1 MEVNK
6 KRLSEVFG
14 VSVRT
19 IQNWQVQGMPVA
31 RGGGKGNEVLYESS
45 AAIEWYSAR
54 DAAIENE
61 KLRKEVED
69 LRLASESDL
78 QPGTIDY
85 ERHRLTR
92 AQADAQELKN
102 ARETGEVIDTAFA
115 TYALAKLAAEISSI
129 MDSLPLT
136 INRKF
141 PDMEPR
147 YSDAIKFE
155 VNRAVSRASTIADL
169 IPEIAERYIEENQK
183 G

>member
-1 MEVNK
+1 MAQHLLNK
-6 KRLSEVFG
+6 KNMAKSCKVG
-14 VSVRT
+14 VTAFDKWGVEPVQRIGREAFYDVASVVSNR
-19 IQNWQVQGMPVA
+19 V
-31 RGGGKGNEVLYESS
+31 
-45 AAIEWYSAR
+45 
-54 DAAIENE
+54 ENE
-61 KLRKEVED
+61 LSKIMD
-69 LRLASESDL
+69 QGGD
-78 QPGTIDY
+78 IDDA
-85 ERHRLTR
+85 ELLKARIRLTN

-115 TYALAKLAAEISSI
+115 SYALAKLAAEIGSI

-147 YSDAIKFE
+147 YSNAIKVE

-169 IPEIAERYIEENQK
+169 IPEMAERYIEENQK

>member
-1 MEVNK
+1 MAQHLLNK
-6 KRLSEVFG
+6 KNMAKSCKVG
-14 VSVRT
+14 VTAFDKWGVEPVQRIGREAFYDVASVVSNR
-19 IQNWQVQGMPVA
+19 V
-31 RGGGKGNEVLYESS
+31 
-45 AAIEWYSAR
+45 
-54 DAAIENE
+54 ENE
-61 KLRKEVED
+61 LSKIMD
-69 LRLASESDL
+69 QGGD
-78 QPGTIDY
+78 IDDA
-85 ERHRLTR
+85 ELLKARIRLTN

-115 TYALAKLAAEISSI
+115 SYALAKLAAEIGSI

-147 YSDAIKFE
+147 YSNAIKIE

-169 IPEIAERYIEENQK
+169 IPEMAERYIEENQK

>member
-1 MEVNK
+1 MAQHLLNK
-6 KRLSEVFG
+6 KNMAKSCKVG
-14 VSVRT
+14 VTAFDKWGVEPVQRIGREAFYDVASVVSNR
-19 IQNWQVQGMPVA
+19 V
-31 RGGGKGNEVLYESS
+31 
-45 AAIEWYSAR
+45 
-54 DAAIENE
+54 ENE
-61 KLRKEVED
+61 LSKIMD
-69 LRLASESDL
+69 QGGD
-78 QPGTIDY
+78 IDDA
-85 ERHRLTR
+85 ELLKARIRLTN

-115 TYALAKLAAEISSI
+115 SYALAKLAAEIGSI

-147 YSDAIKFE
+147 YSNVIKIE

-169 IPEIAERYIEENQK
+169 IPEMAERYIEENQK

>member
-1 MEVNK
+1 MAQHLLNK
-6 KRLSEVFG
+6 KNMAKSCKVG
-14 VSVRT
+14 VTAFDKWGVEPVQRIGREAFYDVASVVSNR
-19 IQNWQVQGMPVA
+19 V
-31 RGGGKGNEVLYESS
+31 
-45 AAIEWYSAR
+45 
-54 DAAIENE
+54 ENE
-61 KLRKEVED
+61 LSKIMDQGGDIDDVE
-69 LRLASESDL
+69 LLKAR
-78 QPGTIDY
+78 I
-85 ERHRLTR
+85 RLTN

-115 TYALAKLAAEISSI
+115 SYALAKLAAEIGSI

-147 YSDAIKFE
+147 YSNAIKVE

-169 IPEIAERYIEENQK
+169 IPEMAERYIEENQK

>member
-1 MEVNK
+1 MAQHLLNK
-6 KRLSEVFG
+6 KNMAKSCKVGVTAFDKWGVEPVQRIGREAFYDVASVVSNRVENELSK
-14 VSVRT
+14 
-19 IQNWQVQGMPVA
+19 IMD
-31 RGGGKGNEVLYESS
+31 RGGDIDDVELLK
-45 AAIEWYSAR
+45 AR
-54 DAAIENE
+54 I
-61 KLRKEVED
+61 
-69 LRLASESDL
+69 
-78 QPGTIDY
+78 
-85 ERHRLTR
+85 RLTN

-115 TYALAKLAAEISSI
+115 SYALAKLAAEIGSI

-147 YSDAIKFE
+147 YSNAIKVE

-169 IPEIAERYIEENQK
+169 IPEMAERYIEENQK